1 MLDALTGDLFEA
13 VGFMH
18 GLTLELVLVRT
29 TQLPHV
35 PSM

>member
-1 MLDALTGDLFEA
+1 MLDALTGDLF
-13 VGFMH
+13 GFMH